1 MMRSKPSTR
10 FSRRMVIG
18 ALFALVVSAP
28 SDAAEPLRD
37 EFVVRRLIEALKD
50 SDPDIR
56 NNLSSALTKLGPTAV
71 EQLGEALRDA
81 LPERRAGAA
90 YALGMMG
97 ANAKAALP
105 KLLDALADAD
115 LDVRRQVS
123 LAVSRIVPH
132 GTTKAE
138 K

>member
-1 MMRSKPSTR
+1 MNAPNPRITPKRR
-10 FSRRMVIG
+10 FVAAA
-18 ALFALVVSAP
+18 ALAMAFAIPLP
-28 SDAAEPLRD
+28 AAEPLKD
-37 EFVVRRLIEALKD
+37 EVVVRKLIEALKD

-56 NNLSSALTKLGPTAV
+56 NNLSAALTKLGPAAV
-71 EQLGEALRDA
+71 EQLGEALKDS

-90 YALGMMG
+90 YALGSMG
-97 ANAKAALP
+97 ANAKVALP

-123 LAVSRIVPH
+123 LAISRIVPH